1 MTTRPLPPNGQ
12 PESGFQ
18 GGGSAGA
25 APFSCGRYTERIMT
39 RRTSQWLA
47 FCALLLVT
55 LDAWAGD
62 AMAQTR
68 SVPET
73 REQIQLSFAPL
84 VKQVAPA
91 VVNIFTRKQV
101 QERTASPLFDDPLFR
116 RFFGDEFLPF
126 GQPRE
131 RMESSLG
138 SGVIVRPD
146 GLVVTN
152 NHVIKSAS
160 QIIVALTD
168 RREFEAEV
176 VLADERTDLA
186 ILKIDVGEETLPA
199 LDLMNSDDLEVGDLV
214 LALGN
219 PFGVGQTVTS
229 GIVSALARTKV
240 GVSDFQFFIQTDAAI
255 NPGNSG
261 GALVTMDGRLAGINT
276 AIFSRSGGSIG
287 IGFAIPSN
295 MVGSVVNAAVSGVE
309 IQRPWLGAAGQLVTA
324 ALAES
329 LDLERPGGVVVTD
342 IHPDGPADR
351 AGLKTG
357 DIITGID
364 GRPVDDPQSLLYR
377 IAIRP
382 VGETA
387 MLDVF
392 RSGESL
398 QLPIEL
404 QVAPEIPP
412 RNVTDIG
419 GRNPLTGARIANLS
433 PALAG
438 ELGFDA
444 FAYNQG
450 VIVLA
455 IARFSPAQQSRVR
468 PGDIVLDV
476 NGSPVE
482 RVEDLIRL
490 LNATQQWRITLRRGD
505 KKLTIAARI

>member
-1 MTTRPLPPNGQ
+1 
-12 PESGFQ
+12 
-18 GGGSAGA
+18 
-25 APFSCGRYTERIMT
+25 MT
-39 RRTSQWLA
+39 RRFIFWAPL
-47 FCALLLVT
+47 CALAIIGL
-55 LDAWAGD
+55 AGWHSM
-62 AMAQTR
+62 ASAQTR
-68 SVPET
+68 NVPES
-73 REQIQLSFAPL
+73 RQQIQLSFAPL

-91 VVNIFTRKQV
+91 VVNIFTRKKTQDG
-101 QERTASPLFDDPLFR
+101 ASSPLFDDPLFR
-116 RFFGDEFLPF
+116 RFFGDDFLPF
-126 GQPRE
+126 GRPRE

-152 NHVIKSAS
+152 EHVIAGATE
-160 QIIVALTD
+160 IIVALTD
-168 RREFEAEV
+168 RREFGATV

-186 ILKIDVGEETLPA
+186 VLKIDVGDERLPA
-199 LDLMNSDDLEVGDLV
+199 LSLMDSDDLEVGDLV

-240 GVSDFQFFIQTDAAI
+240 GVSDFQFFVQTDAAI

-295 MVGSVVNAAVSGVE
+295 MVGSVINAAISGIE
-309 IQRPWLGAAGQLVTA
+309 IQRPWLGASGQLVTA

-329 LDLERPGGVVVTD
+329 LGLEKPGGVVVTD
-342 IHPDGPADR
+342 IYPDGPADR

-357 DIITGID
+357 DIITGFD
-364 GRPVDDPQSLLYR
+364 GRAVDDPQSLLYR

-387 MLDVF
+387 DLEVI
-392 RSGESL
+392 RSGTTL
-398 QLPIEL
+398 QLSIEL
-404 QVAPEIPP
+404 QVAPETPP
-412 RNVTDIG
+412 RNITDVA

-444 FAYNQG
+444 FAYQKG
-450 VIVLA
+450 VIILA
-455 IARFSPAQQSRVR
+455 VARFSPAQQSRVR
-468 PGDIVLDV
+468 PGDVVLDV
-476 NGSPVE
+476 NGSPVGS
-482 RVEDLIRL
+482 VEDLIRL
-490 LNATQQWRITLRRGD
+490 LDASQQWQITLRRGD
-505 KKLTIAARI
+505 KKLTIAARL

>member
-1 MTTRPLPPNGQ
+1 
-12 PESGFQ
+12 
-18 GGGSAGA
+18 
-25 APFSCGRYTERIMT
+25 MT
-39 RRTSQWLA
+39 RRFIFWATL
-47 FCALLLVT
+47 CALAIIGLASWSSV
-55 LDAWAGD
+55 AS
-62 AMAQTR
+62 AQTR
-68 SVPET
+68 NVPES
-73 REQIQLSFAPL
+73 RQQIQLSFAPL

-91 VVNIFTRKQV
+91 VVNIFTRKKAQD
-101 QERTASPLFDDPLFR
+101 RASSPLFDDPLFR
-116 RFFGDEFLPF
+116 RFFGDDFLPF
-126 GQPRE
+126 GRPRE

-152 NHVIKSAS
+152 EHVIAGATE
-160 QIIVALTD
+160 IIVALTD
-168 RREFEAEV
+168 RREFDATV

-186 ILKIDVGEETLPA
+186 VLKIDVGDERLPA
-199 LDLMNSDDLEVGDLV
+199 LSLMDSDDLEVGDLV

-240 GVSDFQFFIQTDAAI
+240 GVSDFQFFVQTDAAI

-295 MVGSVVNAAVSGVE
+295 MVGSVINAAISGVE
-309 IQRPWLGAAGQLVTA
+309 IQRPWLGASGQLVTA

-329 LDLERPGGVVVTD
+329 LDLEKPGGVVVTD
-342 IHPDGPADR
+342 IYPDGPADR

-357 DIITGID
+357 DIITGFD
-364 GRPVDDPQSLLYR
+364 GRAVDDPQSLLYR

-387 MLDVF
+387 DLEVV
-392 RSGESL
+392 RSGATL
-398 QLPIEL
+398 QLSIEL
-404 QVAPEIPP
+404 QVAPETPP
-412 RNVTDIG
+412 RNITDVA

-444 FAYNQG
+444 FAYQKG
-450 VIVLA
+450 VIILS
-455 IARFSPAQQSRVR
+455 IARFSPGQQSRVR
-468 PGDIVLDV
+468 PGDVVLDV
-476 NGSPVE
+476 NGSPVGS
-482 RVEDLIRL
+482 VEDLIRL
-490 LNATQQWRITLRRGD
+490 LDASQQWRVTLRRGD
-505 KKLTIAARI
+505 KKLTIAARL

>member
-1 MTTRPLPPNGQ
+1 
-12 PESGFQ
+12 
-18 GGGSAGA
+18 
-25 APFSCGRYTERIMT
+25 
-39 RRTSQWLA
+39 
-47 FCALLLVT
+47 
-55 LDAWAGD
+55 
-62 AMAQTR
+62 
-68 SVPET
+68 
-73 REQIQLSFAPL
+73 
-84 VKQVAPA
+84 
-91 VVNIFTRKQV
+91 
-101 QERTASPLFDDPLFR
+101 
-116 RFFGDEFLPF
+116 
-126 GQPRE
+126 
-131 RMESSLG
+131 MESSLG

-152 NHVIKSAS
+152 EYVIAGATE
-160 QIIVALTD
+160 IIVALTD
-168 RREFEAEV
+168 RREFDATV

-186 ILKIDVGEETLPA
+186 VLKIDVGDERLPA
-199 LDLMNSDDLEVGDLV
+199 LSLMDSDDLEVGDLV

-240 GVSDFQFFIQTDAAI
+240 GVSDFQFFVQTDAAI

-295 MVGSVVNAAVSGVE
+295 MVGSVINAAISGVE
-309 IQRPWLGAAGQLVTA
+309 IQRPWLGASGQLVTA

-329 LDLERPGGVVVTD
+329 LDLEKPGGVVVTD
-342 IHPDGPADR
+342 IYPDGPADR

-357 DIITGID
+357 DIITGFD
-364 GRPVDDPQSLLYR
+364 GRAVDDPQSLLYR

-387 MLDVF
+387 DLEVV
-392 RSGESL
+392 RSGATL
-398 QLPIEL
+398 QLSIEL
-404 QVAPEIPP
+404 QVAPETSP
-412 RNVTDIG
+412 RNITDVA

-444 FAYNQG
+444 FAYQKG
-450 VIVLA
+450 VIILS

-468 PGDIVLDV
+468 PGDVVLDV
-476 NGSPVE
+476 NGSPVGS
-482 RVEDLIRL
+482 VEDLIRL
-490 LNATQQWRITLRRGD
+490 LDASQQWRVTLRRGD
-505 KKLTIAARI
+505 KKLTIAARL

>member
-1 MTTRPLPPNGQ
+1 
-12 PESGFQ
+12 
-18 GGGSAGA
+18 
-25 APFSCGRYTERIMT
+25 MT
-39 RRTSQWLA
+39 RRFIFWATL
-47 FCALLLVT
+47 CALAIIGLASWSSV
-55 LDAWAGD
+55 AS
-62 AMAQTR
+62 AQTR
-68 SVPET
+68 NVPES
-73 REQIQLSFAPL
+73 RQQIQLSFAPL

-91 VVNIFTRKQV
+91 VVNIFTRKKAQD
-101 QERTASPLFDDPLFR
+101 RASSPLFDDPLFR
-116 RFFGDEFLPF
+116 RFFGDDFLPF
-126 GQPRE
+126 GRPRE

-152 NHVIKSAS
+152 EHVIAGATE
-160 QIIVALTD
+160 IIVALTD
-168 RREFEAEV
+168 RREFDATV

-186 ILKIDVGEETLPA
+186 VLKIDVGDERLPA
-199 LDLMNSDDLEVGDLV
+199 LSLMDSDDLEVGDLV

-240 GVSDFQFFIQTDAAI
+240 GVSDFQFFVQTDAAI

-295 MVGSVVNAAVSGVE
+295 MVGSVINAAISGVE
-309 IQRPWLGAAGQLVTA
+309 IQRPWLGASGQLVTA

-329 LDLERPGGVVVTD
+329 LDLEKPGGVVVTD
-342 IHPDGPADR
+342 IYPDGPADR

-357 DIITGID
+357 DIITGFD
-364 GRPVDDPQSLLYR
+364 GRAVDDPQSLLYR

-387 MLDVF
+387 DLEVV
-392 RSGESL
+392 RSGATL
-398 QLPIEL
+398 QLSIEL
-404 QVAPEIPP
+404 QVAPETPP
-412 RNVTDIG
+412 RNITDVA

-444 FAYNQG
+444 FAYQKG
-450 VIVLA
+450 VIILS

-468 PGDIVLDV
+468 PGDVVLDV
-476 NGSPVE
+476 NGSPVGS
-482 RVEDLIRL
+482 VEDLIRL
-490 LNATQQWRITLRRGD
+490 LDASQQWRVTLRRGD
-505 KKLTIAARI
+505 KKLTIAARL